1 MSKVGSNTVEGI
13 ACALWCGGAAGQ
25 VPVVEGKE
33 LPLPDALRSLR
44 LAVLAELRQT
54 AARLG
59 LPPLTVGHLLAEYE
73 TEHCH
78 G

>member
-1 MSKVGSNTVEGI
+1 VNVEAVLDEFLDGT
-13 ACALWCGGAAGQ
+13 AGDFDVAPEAAQ
-25 VPVVEGKE
+25 E
-33 LPLPDALRSLR
+33 AARSLR

-59 LPPLTVGHLLAEYE
+59 VPPLTVGHLLNEYE
-73 TEHCH
+73 SERCH

>member
-1 MSKVGSNTVEGI
+1 MTVEAVLDEFLDGN
-13 ACALWCGGAAGQ
+13 AGDFDVPPEAAQ
-25 VPVVEGKE
+25 E
-33 LPLPDALRSLR
+33 AARSLR

-59 LPPLTVGHLLAEYE
+59 VPPLTVGHLLAEYE
-73 TEHCH
+73 SEHCH

>member
-1 MSKVGSNTVEGI
+1 MTVEAVLDEFLDGI
-13 ACALWCGGAAGQ
+13 GHAPE
-25 VPVVEGKE
+25 VPPE
-33 LPLPDALRSLR
+33 LARDSARAIR
-44 LAVLAELRQT
+44 LAVVAELRQT

-73 TEHCH
+73 SEHCH